1 MGGGRDDFFQMLEQA
16 RENDEVGADK
26 TEGDFGDGPHG
37 GLGVGVGVVLGVP
50 ELGVVDDAADGGD
63 AGSGSL

>member
-1 MGGGRDDFFQMLEQA
+1 MGGGGDDFLQMLEQA
-16 RENDEVGADK
+16 GEDDEIGADE

-50 ELGVVDDAADGGD
+50 EFAVVDDAADGGD
-63 AGSGSL
+63 AGSVS